1 MSIQQIPP
9 KPLGGNWVVW
19 AQRLSSYLT
28 QTRSLLRRKISDD
41 SASEDGLLLWDADRT
56 DPVVSVNGEFVHLV
70 LEGGY
75 ASFNSTEDQTVATV
89 DTATNVTFN
98 TTGYSDDITIDSNNE
113 RITFGHAGIY
123 SISFSV
129 QVTSDSSSAKELW
142 FWPKV
147 NGSNVDGSTIKVS
160 IKDSHTTV
168 VMSRTAIFSFDA
180 SDYLEVMWA
189 SDSTDVTLEAF
200 AATSFAPATPSVVL
214 SATRIR
220 QL

>member
-75 ASFNSTEDQTVATV
+75 ASFTSTADQNVSTA

-98 TTGYSDDITIDSNNE
+98 STALTDDITIDSNGE
-113 RITFGHAGIY
+113 QITFGHAGIY
-123 SISFSV
+123 SVSFSV

-142 FWPKV
+142 FWPRV
-147 NGSNVDGSTIKVS
+147 NGTDVTGSTIKVS

-168 VMSRTAIFSFDA
+168 VMSRTAVLSL
-180 SDYLEVMWA
+180 SKNDYLEVMWA
-189 SDSTDVTLEAF
+189 ADDTNVTLEAV
-200 AATSFAPATPSVVL
+200 AATSFAPATPSVVFN
-214 SATRIR
+214 ATRIR